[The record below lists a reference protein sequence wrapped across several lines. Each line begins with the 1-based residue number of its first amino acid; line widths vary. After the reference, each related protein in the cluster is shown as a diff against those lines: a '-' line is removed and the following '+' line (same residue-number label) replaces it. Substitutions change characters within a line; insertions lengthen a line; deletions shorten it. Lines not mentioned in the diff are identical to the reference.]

1 MAIRTA
7 DAQGATPG
15 QTASGGSPQ
24 SPHGTERSEPPM
36 IDYKRRRDRVF
47 LVLAGVF
54 LGTLSLLNILGISRF
69 VDLSFNVF
77 GLDIPM
83 VVAVGVLP
91 YPVTFICTDLI
102 SELYGRKRATE
113 VVWVGLLL
121 NVWVVFLLWIG
132 GALPGFEAIDPAT
145 GKLATDEAGR
155 LPVFFEI
162 RTLAFGAVTAS
173 MIAYLAAQWCD
184 VQLFH
189 LWKWLTKGRHLWL
202 RNNGS
207 TLVSQLVDTV
217 AVILIT
223 HYWAKALPIDA
234 DLALGPQLATF
245 IASGYAFKLTVA
257 IVDTGPIYGLV
268 AVLRPYLGI
277 GKGQEIGPGATP
289 VQVVA
294 ESATPELSAEQRL
307 GRQAD

>member
-1 MAIRTA
+1 MP
-7 DAQGATPG
+7 DF
-15 QTASGGSPQ
+15 
-24 SPHGTERSEPPM
+24 
-36 IDYKRRRDRVF
+36 KRRRDRVF
-47 LVLAGVF
+47 LVLAGIF

-69 VDLSFNVF
+69 IDLSFEVF

-83 VVAVGVLP
+83 IVAVGVLP

-132 GALPGFEAIDPAT
+132 GTLPGFEAVDPAT
-145 GKLATDEAGR
+145 GDLLPDAAGR
-155 LPVFFEI
+155 LPVFYEV
-162 RTLAFGAVTAS
+162 RTLAFGVVTAS

-207 TLVSQLVDTV
+207 TLVSQLVDTT

-223 HYWAKALPIDA
+223 HYWAKALPIDTGA
-234 DLALGPQLATF
+234 ALTPQLLTL
-245 IASGYAFKLTVA
+245 IASGYAFKLIVA
-257 IVDTGPIYGLV
+257 LVDTVPIYGLV
-268 AVLRPYLGI
+268 AILRRFLGI
-277 GKGQEIGPGATP
+277 EKGQEIGPGSEPFRLST
-289 VQVVA
+289 
-294 ESATPELSAEQRL
+294 SA
-307 GRQAD
+307 

>member
-1 MAIRTA
+1 MA
-7 DAQGATPG
+7 DF
-15 QTASGGSPQ
+15 
-24 SPHGTERSEPPM
+24 
-36 IDYKRRRDRVF
+36 RRRRQRVF

-54 LGTLSLLNILGISRF
+54 LGTLAMLNILGISRF
-69 VDLSFNVF
+69 IDLSFTVF

-121 NVWVVFLLWIG
+121 NVWVMFLLWLG
-132 GALPGFEAIDPAT
+132 GVLPGLPGVEALDPAT
-145 GKLATDEAGR
+145 GELLPDDAGR
-155 LPVFFEI
+155 VPVFFEI

-173 MIAYLAAQWCD
+173 MIAYLFAQYCD

-189 LWKWLTKGRHLWL
+189 FWKWLTGGRHLWL

-207 TLVSQLVDTV
+207 TIISQLVDTV

-223 HYWAKALPIDA
+223 HFYASALPIVA
-234 DLALGPQLATF
+234 DDPLWPQLFTF
-245 IASGYAFKLTVA
+245 IASGYAFKVIVA
-257 IVDTGPIYGLV
+257 IVDTAPIYLLV
-268 AVLRPYLGI
+268 GRLRPFLGI
-277 GKGQEIGPGATP
+277 ARNEEIGPGDEA
-289 VQVVA
+289 VVA
-294 ESATPELSAEQRL
+294 SADARY
-307 GRQAD
+307 

>member
-1 MAIRTA
+1 MA
-7 DAQGATPG
+7 
-15 QTASGGSPQ
+15 
-24 SPHGTERSEPPM
+24 
-36 IDYKRRRDRVF
+36 DYKRRRERVF

-69 VDLSFNVF
+69 IDLSFEVF

-91 YPVTFICTDLI
+91 YPITFICTDLI

-132 GALPGFEAIDPAT
+132 GELPGFEAMDPET
-145 GKLATDEAGR
+145 GDPLADEAGR
-155 LPVFFEI
+155 VPVFFEI

-173 MIAYLAAQWCD
+173 MIAYLFAQWCD

-189 LWKWLTKGRHLWL
+189 FWKWLTNGRHLWL

-207 TLVSQLVDTV
+207 TLVSQLVDTTS
-217 AVILIT
+217 VILIT
-223 HYWAKALPIDA
+223 HYWAGALPIDESA
-234 DLALGPQLATF
+234 DLARQLITF
-245 IASGYAFKLTVA
+245 IASGYAFKLIVA
-257 IVDTGPIYGLV
+257 VVDTGPIYGLV
-268 AVLRPYLGI
+268 AILRPFLGI
-277 GKGQEIGPGATP
+277 SKGEEIGPGSEPTTVTAPT
-289 VQVVA
+289 
-294 ESATPELSAEQRL
+294 R
-307 GRQAD
+307 